1 MAPTRYPRKSANA
14 STTCW
19 TKPLMIDFWL
29 AAGLLLL
36 VALSFLLIPVLR
48 GRRAQREE
56 DRTALNVAL
65 YQERVA
71 ELQTQQAEGVLDAA
85 QLDTGRAEAAREL
98 LADTEG
104 VEAPRESR
112 LGKPLPLLAAFLVPV
127 LGLGLYLHF
136 GASDKVELTRE
147 FAQPPVSLQD
157 MTQRLERAA
166 AAQPDSAEGLYFLGR
181 AYMAQDRSADAAKVF
196 ERAVALAGRQPELLG
211 QWAQAQYFADNKQWS
226 PKVQALTDEALKLD
240 PKEVTSLGLLGI
252 AAFEGQRYQE
262 AIDYWSR
269 LLAQLPP
276 EDNSRAAL
284 QGGIDR
290 AAQKLKESGGTV
302 AQAKQAATLKVR
314 VAVSAEVKAKA
325 LPGDSVFIFARAV
338 SGPPAPLAAKRVT
351 VAELPITVELGDA
364 DAMMPQLKLS
374 NFPEVQLVARI
385 SRAGQP
391 TAGEWIGR
399 SQPLASSTTALQQLT
414 IDSPDKSFEE
424 TP

>member
-1 MAPTRYPRKSANA
+1 
-14 STTCW
+14 
-19 TKPLMIDFWL
+19 MIDFWL

-36 VALSFLLIPVLR
+36 IALSFLLIPVLR

-71 ELQTQQAEGVLDAA
+71 ELQTQQSEGVLDAA
-85 QLDTGRAEAAREL
+85 QLDSGRAEAAREL

-104 VEAPRESR
+104 VEKPRESR

-127 LGLGLYLHF
+127 LGVVLYLHY

-147 FAQPPVSLQD
+147 FSQPPVSMED
-157 MTQRLERAA
+157 MTRRLERAA
-166 AAQPDSAEGLYFLGR
+166 AAQPDSPEGLYFLGR

-196 ERAVALAGRQPELLG
+196 ERTVALAGRQPELLG

-262 AIDYWSR
+262 AIDYWNR

-290 AAQKLKESGGTV
+290 AAEKLKESGGTV
-302 AQAKQAATLKVR
+302 APVKAQKQMQVR
-314 VAVSAEVKAKA
+314 VDLAADVKAKA
-325 LPGDSVFIFARAV
+325 LPTDSVFIFARAV
-338 SGPPAPLAAKRVT
+338 KGPPAPLAAKRVT
-351 VAELPITVELGDA
+351 VADLPITVELGDS

-385 SRAGQP
+385 SRAGVP

-414 IDSPDKSFEE
+414 IDSPDH
-424 TP
+424 

>member
-1 MAPTRYPRKSANA
+1 MVLMRYLPKSANA
-14 STTCW
+14 STNCW
-19 TKPLMIDFWL
+19 TKKLMIDFWL

-36 VALSFLLIPVLR
+36 IALSFLLIPVLR
-48 GRRAQREE
+48 GRRAQLEE

-71 ELQTQQAEGVLDAA
+71 ELQTQQSEGVLDAA
-85 QLDTGRAEAAREL
+85 QLDSGRAEAAREL

-104 VEAPRESR
+104 VEKPRESR

-127 LGLGLYLHF
+127 LGVALYLHY

-147 FAQPPVSLQD
+147 FSQPPVSMED
-157 MTQRLERAA
+157 MTRRLERAA
-166 AAQPDSAEGLYFLGR
+166 AAQPDSPEGLYFLGR
-181 AYMAQDRSADAAKVF
+181 AYMAQDRSADAAKIF
-196 ERAVALAGRQPELLG
+196 ERTVALAGRQPELLG

-262 AIDYWSR
+262 AIDYWNR

-276 EDNSRAAL
+276 DDNSRAAL

-290 AAQKLKESGGTV
+290 AAEKLKESGGSV
-302 AQAKQAATLKVR
+302 APVKAEKQMQVR
-314 VAVSAEVKAKA
+314 VDLAADVKAKA
-325 LPGDSVFIFARAV
+325 LPTDSVFIFARAV
-338 SGPPAPLAAKRVT
+338 KGPPAPLAAKRVT
-351 VAELPITVELGDA
+351 VADLPITVELGDS
-364 DAMMPQLKLS
+364 DAMMSQLKLS

-385 SRAGQP
+385 SRAGVP

-414 IDSPDKSFEE
+414 IDSPDK
-424 TP
+424 

>member
-1 MAPTRYPRKSANA
+1 
-14 STTCW
+14 
-19 TKPLMIDFWL
+19 MIDFWL

-48 GRRAQREE
+48 ERRAQREE

-71 ELQTQQAEGVLDAA
+71 ELQAQQAEGVLDAA
-85 QLDTGRAEAAREL
+85 QLDSGRAEAAREL

-104 VEAPRESR
+104 VTAPRVSR
-112 LGKPLPLLAAFLVPV
+112 LGKPLPLLAAVLVPV

-136 GASDKVELTRE
+136 GAADKVELTRE
-147 FAQPPVSLQD
+147 FAQAPQSMEE
-157 MTQRLERAA
+157 MTQRLERAV

-181 AYMAQDRSADAAKVF
+181 TYMAQDRPADAAKMF
-196 ERAVALAGRQPELLG
+196 ERAANLAGRQPELLG
-211 QWAQAQYFADNKQWS
+211 QWAQAQYFADGKKWS
-226 PKVQALTDEALKLD
+226 EQIQKLTDEALKAD

-252 AAFEGQRYQE
+252 AAFEGERYQE
-262 AIDYWSR
+262 AIDYWNR

-276 EDNSRAAL
+276 DDNSRVAL
-284 QGGIDR
+284 QGGIER
-290 AAQKLKESGGTV
+290 AAERLKASGGKVAEAAAPKAALLTV
-302 AQAKQAATLKVR
+302 SVDLASELKGKVQ
-314 VAVSAEVKAKA
+314 
-325 LPGDSVFIFARAV
+325 PGDSVFIFARAT
-338 SGPPAPLAAKRVT
+338 SGPPAPLAVKRLT
-351 VAELPITVELGDA
+351 VADLPVTVELGDA

-399 SQPLASSTTALQQLT
+399 SGPVASSTTAPQKLT
-414 IDSPDKSFEE
+414 IDSPDK
-424 TP
+424 

>member
-1 MAPTRYPRKSANA
+1 
-14 STTCW
+14 
-19 TKPLMIDFWL
+19 MIDFWL

-71 ELQTQQAEGVLDAA
+71 ELQTQQAEGVLDAV

-112 LGKPLPLLAAFLVPV
+112 LGKPLPLLAAFLVPI

-147 FAQPPVSLQD
+147 FSQPPVSLQD

-226 PKVQALTDEALKLD
+226 PKIQALTDEALKLD

-252 AAFEGQRYQE
+252 AAFEGERYQD
-262 AIDYWSR
+262 AIDYWGR

-276 EDNSRAAL
+276 EDNSRVAL

-290 AAQKLKESGGTV
+290 ATQKLKESGGTV
-302 AQAKQAATLKVR
+302 AQAPKAATLKVR
-314 VAVSAEVKAKA
+314 VDVSADVKAKA

-414 IDSPDKSFEE
+414 IDSPDK
-424 TP
+424 